1 MSDSLFDD
9 AVSEDTASSKA
20 SRNGGRK
27 ALIVLLGLLLILGL
41 GTLGVVGWYLQSLND
56 GLSSIKRA
64 PGLLPD
70 STPPE
75 NGTGETGEEDGSPA
89 PLNIVLI
96 GSDSRGSDRGRSDT
110 LMLMHIPSD
119 RSSVNLISIPR
130 DSWVPIEGHGVSKI
144 NAAYSWGGAPLA
156 VSTVQNLLGVRIDHV
171 VITDFEG
178 FNNTIDVLGGVDV
191 YNARESSAHG
201 YEWPAGH
208 ITLNTGE
215 EAQRYVRQRHGLPNG
230 DFDRSERQR
239 SVITGVIKK
248 LTSAGVITNPGKFRN
263 ALTTLGPNFT
273 VDEGLTNEV
282 IMQIGKEVVPK
293 GAENIRSLVLPTD
306 GFGRSK
312 GGASYVKLDD
322 AGVQKLSTAL
332 QQDEFDNYWKQR

>member
-9 AVSEDTASSKA
+9 AASEDTASSKA
-20 SRNGGRK
+20 SRKGGRK
-27 ALIVLLGLLLILGL
+27 ALIVLLGLLLVLGL
-41 GTLGVVGWYLQSLND
+41 GTLGVIGWYLQSLND

-70 STPPE
+70 GPPPE
-75 NGTGETGEEDGSPA
+75 TAPEETGEDGSPA
-89 PLNIVLI
+89 PLNILII
-96 GSDSRGSDRGRSDT
+96 GSDSRGKDRGRSDT

-156 VSTVQNLLGVRIDHV
+156 VTTVQNLLGIRINHV

-178 FNNTIDVLGGVDV
+178 FKDSIDVLGGVDV
-191 YNARESSAHG
+191 YNKRESSAHG
-201 YEWPAGH
+201 YTWPAGH
-208 ITLNTGE
+208 ITLHSGD
-215 EAQRYVRQRHGLPNG
+215 EARRYVRQRHGLANG
-230 DFDRSERQR
+230 DFDRAERQR
-239 SVITGVIKK
+239 TVTIAVIKK
-248 LTSAGVITNPGKFRN
+248 LASAGVITNPGKFRE
-263 ALTTLGPNFT
+263 AFTTLGPNFT
-273 VDEGLTNEV
+273 VDEGLTNDV
-282 IMQIGKEVVPK
+282 IMETGKEVGIQGVQHM
-293 GAENIRSLVLPTD
+293 RSLLVPTA

-322 AGVQKLSTAL
+322 AGMQKLSTAL
-332 QQDEFDNYWKQR
+332 QKDEFDNYWKQR

>member
-1 MSDSLFDD
+1 MSDSFFDD
-9 AVSEDTASSKA
+9 AASEDTASPKA
-20 SRNGGRK
+20 SRKGGRK
-27 ALIVLLGLLLILGL
+27 ALIVLLGLLLVLGL
-41 GTLGVVGWYLQSLND
+41 GTLGVAGWYLQSLND

-70 STPPE
+70 SAPPANSSE
-75 NGTGETGEEDGSPA
+75 GAGEDGSPA
-89 PLNIVLI
+89 PLNFLII

-110 LMLMHIPSD
+110 LMLMHIPSN
-119 RSSVNLISIPR
+119 RNSVNLISIPR

-156 VSTVQNLLGVRIDHV
+156 VTTVQNLLGIRINHV

-178 FNNTIDVLGGVDV
+178 FNNTIEVLGGVDV

-208 ITLNTGE
+208 ITLSTGE

-239 SVITGVIKK
+239 SVATGIIKK

-282 IMQIGKEVVPK
+282 IMETGKEVGLK
-293 GAENIRSLVLPTD
+293 GADNIRSLLLPTD
-306 GFGRSK
+306 GFGRSE